1 VIADRGCA
9 ERGCACY
16 DPRIDTDGV
25 EMTEVKA
32 NELQI
37 GGTHYK
43 DMGIQPWEVMEAT
56 LTREE
61 FIGYLKGNCIK
72 YGMRAGKKDSDD
84 AGKFR
89 HYHMKLNELLG
100 TP

>member
-1 VIADRGCA
+1 MNMKTHYFDQTQHC
-9 ERGCACY
+9 
-16 DPRIDTDGV
+16 DTD
-25 EMTEVKA
+25 ERHKMTEAKA
-32 NELQI
+32 NDLQI

-43 DMGIQPWEVMEAT
+43 DMGVQPWDVMEAT
-56 LTREE
+56 LTPEE

-89 HYHMKLNELLG
+89 HYKMKLKEALEALG